1 MKIRRLAVAT
11 CLTAALPSFGAGIA
25 EPPGISAQLRPEGES
40 PAFVLQAAGVQ
51 VYTCKSSA
59 DGYEQKWTLV
69 APEAT
74 LSENGSVVGHHG
86 AGPVW
91 ESSSDGSAAKGSA
104 KARQDG
110 GAGNVAWLWLT
121 ATSVGKP
128 GRFADVTSV
137 LRVATLGGVEPA
149 GGCDAAHVGQEAKV
163 PYTAS
168 YYFYKRSAIGY

>member
-1 MKIRRLAVAT
+1 MKSRQLVVAS
-11 CLTAALPSFGAGIA
+11 CFAAALPAFGAGIA
-25 EPPGISAQLRPEGES
+25 EPSGIAPQLRPEGES
-40 PAFVLQAAGVQ
+40 PAFVLKAAGVQ
-51 VYTCKSSA
+51 VYACKSSP

-69 APEAT
+69 APDAT

-91 ESSSDGSAAKGSA
+91 ESLSDGSVAKGSA

-121 ATSVGKP
+121 ATSIGKP

-137 LRVATLGGVEPA
+137 LRVATRGGVEPA
-149 GGCDAAHVGQEAKV
+149 GGCDSAHVGQEARV
-163 PYTAS
+163 PYTAE
-168 YYFYKRSAIGY
+168 YYFYKRA